1 MYNNSYYGNYRTD
14 TFQEVWQ
21 SAAEFI
27 KDYKE
32 SEINSSAESIGQ
44 DTFTDAQLT
53 MIYCLL
59 YSRYANSSHA
69 SSDIHQFKCGVFS
82 TIFMYAPTWLKRL
95 EIQKNL
101 RDLTQNEK
109 ELREGAIQWSDL
121 AENPGTVVPA
131 GDLIDGL
138 KSQNVGH
145 TKKSKLQAYAAL
157 AEVLKTDVSNDFLS
171 KFQRLFIRVVMPD
184 YPLWYENEIIT

>member
-1 MYNNSYYGNYRTD
+1 MQNNSYYGNYRTE
-14 TFQEVWQ
+14 TFQEVWK

-27 KDYKE
+27 EDYKN
-32 SEINSSAESIGQ
+32 SEINNSAKLLNQ
-44 DTFTDAQLT
+44 DIFTDAELT
-53 MIYCLL
+53 MIYYLL

-69 SSDIHQFKCGVFS
+69 SSDIHQFKYGVFS
-82 TIFMYAPTWLKRL
+82 TIFMYAPTWFKRL
-95 EIQKNL
+95 EIQKKMREL
-101 RDLTQNEK
+101 SID

-121 AENPGTVVPA
+121 AENPGTVIPA

-138 KSQNVGH
+138 KSQNVGRS
-145 TKKSKLQAYAAL
+145 KKSKLQAYAAL
-157 AEVLKTDVSNDFLS
+157 AELLKTDVSNDFLS

>member
-1 MYNNSYYGNYRTD
+1 MYNNSYYGNYRTE

-27 KDYKE
+27 EDYKK
-32 SEINSSAESIGQ
+32 SEINSSAELLGQ
-44 DTFTDAQLT
+44 DTFSDAQLT
-53 MIYCLL
+53 MIYYLL

-69 SSDIHQFKCGVFS
+69 SSDIHQFKYGVFS
-82 TIFMYAPTWLKRL
+82 TIFMYAPSWLKRL
-95 EIQKNL
+95 EIQKKL
-101 RDLTQNEK
+101 RDLNED
-109 ELREGAIQWSDL
+109 ELREGAVQWSDL
-121 AENPGTVVPA
+121 AENPGTVIPA

-138 KSQNVGH
+138 KSQNVGRS
-145 TKKSKLQAYAAL
+145 KKSKLQAYAAL
-157 AEVLKTDVSNDFLS
+157 AELLKTDVSNDFLS

>member
-1 MYNNSYYGNYRTD
+1 MQNNSYYGNYRTE

-32 SEINSSAESIGQ
+32 SEINSSAELLGQ
-44 DTFTDAQLT
+44 DTFTDAELT
-53 MIYCLL
+53 MIYYLL

-69 SSDIHQFKCGVFS
+69 SSDIHQFKYGMFS
-82 TIFMYAPTWLKRL
+82 TIFMYAPTWFKRL
-95 EIQKNL
+95 QIQKKM
-101 RDLTQNEK
+101 REMTED

-138 KSQNVGH
+138 KSQNVGR

-157 AEVLKTDVSNDFLS
+157 AELLKTDVSNDFLS

>member
-1 MYNNSYYGNYRTD
+1 MQNNSYYGNYRTE
-14 TFQEVWQ
+14 TFKEVWQ

-32 SEINSSAESIGQ
+32 SDINSSAELLGQ
-44 DTFTDAQLT
+44 DTFTDAELT
-53 MIYCLL
+53 MIYYLL

-69 SSDIHQFKCGVFS
+69 SSDIHQFKYGMFS
-82 TIFMYAPTWLKRL
+82 TIFMYAPTWFKRL
-95 EIQKNL
+95 QIQKKM
-101 RDLTQNEK
+101 REMTED

-138 KSQNVGH
+138 KSQNVGRS
-145 TKKSKLQAYAAL
+145 KKSKLQAYAAL
-157 AEVLKTDVSNDFLS
+157 AELLKTDVSNDFLS

>member
-1 MYNNSYYGNYRTD
+1 MYNNSYYGNYRTE

-21 SAAEFI
+21 SAAEFV

-32 SEINSSAESIGQ
+32 SDINSSAELLGQ
-44 DTFTDAQLT
+44 DTFTDAELT
-53 MIYCLL
+53 MIYYLL

-69 SSDIHQFKCGVFS
+69 SSDIHQFKYGMFS
-82 TIFMYAPTWLKRL
+82 TIFMYAPTWFKRL
-95 EIQKNL
+95 QIQKKMREL
-101 RDLTQNEK
+101 SEDD
-109 ELREGAIQWSDL
+109 LREGAIQWSDL
-121 AENPGTVVPA
+121 AENPGTVIPA

-138 KSQNVGH
+138 KSQNVGR

-157 AEVLKTDVSNDFLS
+157 AELLKTDVSNDFLS

>member
-1 MYNNSYYGNYRTD
+1 MYNNSYYGNYRTE
-14 TFQEVWQ
+14 TLKEIWK

-27 KDYKE
+27 EDYKG
-32 SEINSSAESIGQ
+32 SDINSSAELLGQ

-53 MIYCLL
+53 MIYYLL
-59 YSRYANSSHA
+59 CSRYANSSHA

-95 EIQKNL
+95 EIQKTM
-101 RDLTQNEK
+101 RDLSEDD
-109 ELREGAIQWSDL
+109 LREGAIQWSDL
-121 AENPGTVVPA
+121 AENPGTVIPA

-138 KSQNVGH
+138 ESQNVGRS
-145 TKKSKLQAYAAL
+145 KKSKLQAYAAL
-157 AEVLKTDVSNDFLS
+157 AELLKTDVSNDFLS

>member
-1 MYNNSYYGNYRTD
+1 MQNNSYYGNYRTE

-27 KDYKE
+27 EDYKK
-32 SEINSSAESIGQ
+32 SEINSSAELLGQ
-44 DTFTDAQLT
+44 DTFSDAQLT
-53 MIYCLL
+53 MIYYLL

-69 SSDIHQFKCGVFS
+69 SSDIHQFKYGVFS

-95 EIQKNL
+95 EIQKKM
-101 RDLTQNEK
+101 RDLTEDD
-109 ELREGAIQWSDL
+109 LREGAIQWSDL
-121 AENPGTVVPA
+121 AENPGTVIPA

-138 KSQNVGH
+138 KSQNVGRS
-145 TKKSKLQAYAAL
+145 KKSKLQAYAAL
-157 AEVLKTDVSNDFLS
+157 AELLKTDVSNDFLS

-184 YPLWYENEIIT
+184 CPLWYENEIIT

>member
-1 MYNNSYYGNYRTD
+1 MYNNSYYGNYRTE

-21 SAAEFI
+21 SAAEFV

-32 SEINSSAESIGQ
+32 SEINSSAELLGQ
-44 DTFTDAQLT
+44 DTFTDAELT
-53 MIYCLL
+53 MIYYLL

-69 SSDIHQFKCGVFS
+69 SSDIHQFKYGMFS
-82 TIFMYAPTWLKRL
+82 TIFMYAPTWFKRL
-95 EIQKNL
+95 QIQKKMREL
-101 RDLTQNEK
+101 SEDD
-109 ELREGAIQWSDL
+109 LREGAIQWSDL
-121 AENPGTVVPA
+121 AENPGTVIPA

-138 KSQNVGH
+138 KSQNVGR

-157 AEVLKTDVSNDFLS
+157 AELLKTDVSNDFLS

>member
-1 MYNNSYYGNYRTD
+1 MYNNSYYGNYRTK

-21 SAAEFI
+21 SAAEFV

-32 SEINSSAESIGQ
+32 SEINSSAVLLNQ
-44 DTFTDAQLT
+44 DTFTDAELT
-53 MIYCLL
+53 MIYYLL

-69 SSDIHQFKCGVFS
+69 SSDIYQFKYGVFS
-82 TIFMYAPTWLKRL
+82 TIFMYAPTWFKRL
-95 EIQKNL
+95 QIQKKMREL
-101 RDLTQNEK
+101 SEDD
-109 ELREGAIQWSDL
+109 LREGAIQWSDL
-121 AENPGTVVPA
+121 AENPGTVIPA

-138 KSQNVGH
+138 KSQNVGR

-157 AEVLKTDVSNDFLS
+157 AELLKTDVSNDFLS